1 MASYR
6 VEWKRSAAKELK
18 NLPQPVILRILDS
31 VGGLAENPYPH
42 GSRKLA
48 GSGHSYRIR
57 VGDYRVL
64 YTIEDDILLVQ
75 IIRVGHRR
83 DVYR

>member
-1 MASYR
+1 MVSYR

-18 NLPQPVILRILDS
+18 KLPPSVILRILDS
-31 VGGLAENPYPH
+31 VRGLAEDPYPH
-42 GSRKLA
+42 GARKLA
-48 GSGHSYRIR
+48 GSDHSYRIR
-57 VGDYRVL
+57 IGDYRVV
-64 YTIEDDILLVQ
+64 YTVEDDFLLVQ